1 MEDGEMYFTFLM
13 DDGEEVLCEILFTF
27 ESEMTNKKYIVYTD
41 SEVDD
46 EGNTK
51 VYASVLSHMDGSV
64 VKLLPIETEREW
76 CIIETI
82 LDELKKNADDEQ

>member
-1 MEDGEMYFTFLM
+1 MEDGEMYFTVLM

-41 SEVDD
+41 GEVDD

-51 VYASVLSHMDGSV
+51 VYASAINPTGDI
-64 VKLLPIETEREW
+64 LLPIETDREW
-76 CIIETI
+76 CIIEAI
-82 LDELKKNADDEQ
+82 LDELKKNSDDE

>member
-1 MEDGEMYFTFLM
+1 MEDGEMYFTVLM

-64 VKLLPIETEREW
+64 AKLLPIETEREW

-82 LDELKKNADDEQ
+82 LDELKKNADDE

>member
-1 MEDGEMYFTFLM
+1 MEDKEMYFTVLM
-13 DDGEEVLCEILFTF
+13 DDGEEVLCEILLTF

-64 VKLLPIETEREW
+64 AKLLPIETDREW

-82 LDELKKNADDEQ
+82 LDELKKNADDE

>member
-1 MEDGEMYFTFLM
+1 MEDKEMYFTVLM

-64 VKLLPIETEREW
+64 AKLLPIETDREW

-82 LDELKKNADDEQ
+82 LDELKKNADDE

>member
-1 MEDGEMYFTFLM
+1 MEDGEMYFTVLM

-64 VKLLPIETEREW
+64 AKLLPIETNREW

-82 LDELKKNADDEQ
+82 LDELKKNADDE

>member
-1 MEDGEMYFTFLM
+1 MYFTVLM

-41 SEVDD
+41 GEVDD

-51 VYASVLSHMDGSV
+51 VHASAINPTDDI
-64 VKLLPIETEREW
+64 LLPIETDREW
-76 CIIETI
+76 CIIEAI
-82 LDELKKNADDEQ
+82 LDELKKNSDDE

>member
-1 MEDGEMYFTFLM
+1 MEDGEMYFTVLM

-64 VKLLPIETEREW
+64 AKLLPIETEREW

>member
-1 MEDGEMYFTFLM
+1 MEDGEMYFTVLM

-64 VKLLPIETEREW
+64 AKLLPIETDREW

-82 LDELKKNADDEQ
+82 LDELKKNADDE